1 MVEQTQVQ
9 RVEGVLKQIRELKE
23 DDEKAAKDTG
33 KNFNVFSVLG
43 VERKEVRHSAFLKD
57 LLDPKGTHSQGAV
70 FLEHFLK
77 LPPLLEKL
85 PRLFYENLG
94 EFQVT
99 KEQYAPYSGD
109 EYGRYGRIDIFLK
122 KRDACIIIENKI
134 DKSLDPGQLN
144 KYYKYARGYFEDRQI
159 GLIYLTPDGK
169 KPSEESL
176 AGQESLDADRVI
188 CISYESHLV
197 EWLEDCLKKVVGI
210 ARLHEI
216 LLQYQEITEKP
227 TGQPINKELTMKISD
242 ILIKNYDLIPE
253 LESSISAT
261 KERIHDKFWEKLA
274 NKICGIERLDDV
286 KVKDGMVPKDDK
298 ITAKVLG
305 FELEPPLTM
314 ELIVG
319 EGGGVWYGFGVF
331 KKDQRVSERDRGR
344 IQRYLDL
351 ASGRPYTNTRLELD
365 TKYEFLE
372 DPNQR
377 YLFYDLKAGQMR
389 DIIDDDKLEELV
401 DGIAQEIKDA
411 VDKFRQSVVLGLTGQ
426 LIPYILI
433 F

>member
-9 RVEGVLKQIRELKE
+9 RIKSVLKQIRELKE
-23 DDEKAAKDTG
+23 EDEEAAQATG

-43 VERKEVRHSAFLKD
+43 VERREVRHSAFLKD
-57 LLDPKGTHSQGAV
+57 LLDPEGTHSQGAV
-70 FLEHFLK
+70 FLEYFLK
-77 LPPLLEKL
+77 LPPLQEKL
-85 PRLFYENLG
+85 SRLFYENFG

-99 KEQYAPYSGD
+99 KEQYAH
-109 EYGRYGRIDIFLK
+109 EYGLIDIFLK

-144 KYYKYARGYFEDRQI
+144 KYYTYARGYFEDRQI
-159 GLIYLTPDGK
+159 ALIYLTPDGK
-169 KPSEESL
+169 KPSKESL
-176 AGQESLDADRVI
+176 AGREPLDADRVI
-188 CISYESHLV
+188 CVSYESHIV
-197 EWLEDCLKKVVGI
+197 EWLEDCLKKVGGI
-210 ARLHEI
+210 ARLHEM
-216 LLQYQEITEKP
+216 LLQYQDITEKL

-253 LESSISAT
+253 LESSISEA
-261 KERIHDKFWEKLA
+261 KKSIHDRFWEKLA
-274 NKICGIERLDDV
+274 NKIDVCIERLDDV

-331 KKDQRVSERDRGR
+331 KKDQRVSERDKGR
-344 IQRYLDL
+344 IQRYLNL
-351 ASGRPYTNTRLELD
+351 ASGRPYTNAKLELD
-365 TKYEFLE
+365 TKCEFLK

-377 YLFYDLKAGQMR
+377 YLFHYLKAGQMH

-411 VDKFRQSVVLGLTGQ
+411 VDKFIKAKEDAGL
-426 LIPYILI
+426 
-433 F
+433 